1 MKGQTSSSQA
11 WFPPRPWS
19 SVSRWG
25 RRRRSDGDPVGEVS
39 STCLGRLCSKMSFL
53 KTSGK
58 YREYCKELVSCL
70 AQIWQYSHCLD
81 RWCRCQFQPFKFF
94 IFYDL
99 GLWFYTLGKSWEIG
113 ENVKF
118 SPFFVALLVLWIFF
132 KRMIA
137 FNLFWLRV
145 RNAWNVHVDVVRKPN
160 GWKVR
165 EITSAN

>member
-25 RRRRSDGDPVGEVS
+25 RRRRSDGDPVGGVS

-81 RWCRCQFQPFKFF
+81 RWCRCQFQPFKFLF
-94 IFYDL
+94 NLLFVISYF
-99 GLWFYTLGKSWEIG
+99 GKELRNWGKRE
-113 ENVKF
+113 VF
-118 SPFFVALLVLWIFF
+118 SILRCPILVLWIFF

-137 FNLFWLRV
+137 FNLFWLGV

-160 GWKVR
+160 DWKVH